1 MKTICKLYN
10 WSLNHK
16 YYMKI
21 SSIIW
26 MPPWRLMIY
35 TGLFSEILFVV
46 SYLRPGGSNVGHLPL
61 LYSDLYTKEYLV
73 ILLLH
78 TGLQEALLLKSGEGK
93 NRSMIMWTL
102 SGEAVLILTSGFC
115 HRGKVFRLTQK
126 MISLPLKDK
135 RLFS

>member
-115 HRGKVFRLTQK
+115 HIGKVFRLTQK
-126 MISLPLKDK
+126 VISLPSKDK

>member
-1 MKTICKLYN
+1 
-10 WSLNHK
+10 
-16 YYMKI
+16 
-21 SSIIW
+21 
-26 MPPWRLMIY
+26 MIY

-93 NRSMIMWTL
+93 NRSMIM
-102 SGEAVLILTSGFC
+102 
-115 HRGKVFRLTQK
+115 
-126 MISLPLKDK
+126 
-135 RLFS
+135 